1 MTFTGY
7 EFIIFW
13 TLFYGTCVFI
23 SFLFSYLT
31 SNNDKFVYTYQ
42 NVDIR

>member
-13 TLFYGTCVFI
+13 TLFYDTCVFI
-23 SFLFSYLT
+23 IINPLDSGFHRSIQHSKI
-31 SNNDKFVYTYQ
+31 SNLKGK
-42 NVDIR
+42 